1 MIKQVEV
8 NIPEWFELDGLS
20 ALHTVISPVF
30 RDVGVLI
37 AGENLDNSKC
47 CDPIVRLYL
56 VTLTED
62 KYEVTKELDSF
73 KFKCINAARTF
84 SEKLPNLNALDL
96 VMLLNK
102 EKPLFS

>member
-1 MIKQVEV
+1 MVKQIEL

-20 ALHTVISPVF
+20 ALHTVISPLSEEN
-30 RDVGVLI
+30 GVLI

-47 CDPIVRLYL
+47 CNPIVRLYL
-56 VTLTED
+56 ITLLAE
-62 KYEVTKELDSF
+62 KYEVTKELDAF
-73 KFKCINAARTF
+73 TFNCMDEARTF
-84 SEKLPNLNALDL
+84 SEQLPNLSAIDL

>member
-20 ALHTVISPVF
+20 ALHTIISPLSEE
-30 RDVGVLI
+30 VGVLI

-47 CDPIVRLYL
+47 CDPTVRLYL
-56 VTLTED
+56 MTMIED
-62 KYEVTKELDSF
+62 KYEVTKELEAYTF
-73 KFKCINAARTF
+73 NCKNEARNF
-84 SEKLPNLNALDL
+84 SEQLPNLNALDL

>member
-20 ALHTVISPVF
+20 ALHTVISPNYEE
-30 RDVGVLI
+30 VGVLI
-37 AGENLDNSKC
+37 AGENLDNTKC
-47 CDPIVRLYL
+47 CDPTVRLYM
-56 VTLTED
+56 VTLLEG
-62 KYEVTKELDSF
+62 KYEVTKELEAF
-73 KFKCINAARTF
+73 TFNCMNEARKF
-84 SEKLPNLNALDL
+84 SEQLPNLNALDL